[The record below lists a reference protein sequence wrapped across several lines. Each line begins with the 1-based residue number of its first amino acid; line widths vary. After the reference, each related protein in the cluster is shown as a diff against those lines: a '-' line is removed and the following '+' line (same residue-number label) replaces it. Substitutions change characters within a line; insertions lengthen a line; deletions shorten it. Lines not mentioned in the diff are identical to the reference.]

1 MKFLKLFTPF
11 KIKNMVVSNR
21 IVMPALHTN
30 LAKNGFMTDKLNN
43 LYAERAKGGCGLI
56 LVGGCYVS
64 PYGMGVPMMI
74 AADDDKFIPKLT
86 EFTEAVHGAR
96 EDVKVGM
103 QLYHSG
109 RYSMEFVIKKTPI
122 SSSATYSRFS
132 KCTPRA
138 MDMEDIK
145 REQQAFA
152 DAAVRAQK
160 SGFDCVEICGS
171 AGYLMDQ
178 FLSPIVN
185 VRTDKYGGSLENRLR
200 FPLETIE
207 AIKGAVDE
215 DFIVGMRMAGD
226 DMMEGSITYK
236 NKIPIAKAYE
246 DAGIDFLNI
255 TGAWHETKVPQL
267 TMDVPPGCYTYLAEN
282 IKNNVSIPVFASN
295 RINNPELAEQVLMAD
310 KADAICI
317 GRGLMADPYLPEK
330 AKKGELHD
338 IMHCIGCNQGCF
350 DGLFAMKPIGCLRN
364 ARLANEARTELK
376 PITEKKKIMIIG
388 SGPAGL
394 EAARVA
400 AIRGYEVHIFEKEDR
415 IGGLLNIVHIPAGR
429 HEFYRMLEDYQY
441 WIQKY
446 GITVHHGIEVTTDVV
461 KEFNPDFVFL
471 ATGTLPIKPP
481 IPGIDR
487 EHVYWANDALNGDVP
502 IGKNN
507 VIIGGGATGIELA
520 IFIAKYGKLSLEA
533 YEFLTQYKVLEIE
546 DGLSKLYKGNKK
558 VTVMEMLPRCGANL
572 GKSTKWVLL
581 DKCDMLGVKF
591 LTGVNVT
598 NIGKDSISY
607 SDASDKEQVL
617 NDVDTV
623 YYATGVKPNNELY
636 KEIQALGFDVERI
649 GDAKKPATVLEAVGT
664 AFKIA
669 NKI

>member
-1 MKFLKLFTPF
+1 
-11 KIKNMVVSNR
+11 
-21 IVMPALHTN
+21 
-30 LAKNGFMTDKLNN
+30 
-43 LYAERAKGGCGLI
+43 
-56 LVGGCYVS
+56 
-64 PYGMGVPMMI
+64 
-74 AADDDKFIPKLT
+74 
-86 EFTEAVHGAR
+86 
-96 EDVKVGM
+96 
-103 QLYHSG
+103 
-109 RYSMEFVIKKTPI
+109 
-122 SSSATYSRFS
+122 
-132 KCTPRA
+132 
-138 MDMEDIK
+138 
-145 REQQAFA
+145 
-152 DAAVRAQK
+152 
-160 SGFDCVEICGS
+160 
-171 AGYLMDQ
+171 
-178 FLSPIVN
+178 
-185 VRTDKYGGSLENRLR
+185 
-200 FPLETIE
+200 
-207 AIKGAVDE
+207 
-215 DFIVGMRMAGD
+215 
-226 DMMEGSITYK
+226 MMEGSITYK

-441 WIQKY
+441 WIQKH
-446 GITVHHGIEVTTDVV
+446 GIIVHHGVEVTTDVV

-481 IPGIDR
+481 IPGIDG

-607 SDASDKEQVL
+607 TDASDKEQVL
-617 NDVDTV
+617 NDVDSV

>member
-1 MKFLKLFTPF
+1 MPGGHPFIISPAIIDIVIAFQGADRGGPIHSKAGCTSPCVFGFQSFKLGEGCKQIFQEKIDGAKADRPELRKMIDQIRKGDVIVTWKLDRLGRSLRDLVNLVNEIQDKGAGLKSLNDSIDTTTPQ
-11 KIKNMVVSNR
+11 
-21 IVMPALHTN
+21 
-30 LAKNGFMTDKLNN
+30 G
-43 LYAERAKGGCGLI
+43 
-56 LVGGCYVS
+56 
-64 PYGMGVPMMI
+64 
-74 AADDDKFIPKLT
+74 KLT
-86 EFTEAVHGAR
+86 FH
-96 EDVKVGM
+96 
-103 QLYHSG
+103 L
-109 RYSMEFVIKKTPI
+109 
-122 SSSATYSRFS
+122 
-132 KCTPRA
+132 
-138 MDMEDIK
+138 
-145 REQQAFA
+145 FA
-152 DAAVRAQK
+152 
-160 SGFDCVEICGS
+160 S
-171 AGYLMDQ
+171 
-178 FLSPIVN
+178 
-185 VRTDKYGGSLENRLR
+185 
-200 FPLETIE
+200 
-207 AIKGAVDE
+207 
-215 DFIVGMRMAGD
+215 
-226 DMMEGSITYK
+226 
-236 NKIPIAKAYE
+236 
-246 DAGIDFLNI
+246 
-255 TGAWHETKVPQL
+255 
-267 TMDVPPGCYTYLAEN
+267 LAE
-282 IKNNVSIPVFASN
+282 FE
-295 RINNPELAEQVLMAD
+295 R
-310 KADAICI
+310 
-317 GRGLMADPYLPEK
+317 
-330 AKKGELHD
+330 D
-338 IMHCIGCNQGCF
+338 II
-350 DGLFAMKPIGCLRN
+350 R
-364 ARLANEARTELK
+364 ERTK
-376 PITEKKKIMIIG
+376 
-388 SGPAGL
+388 AGL

-446 GITVHHGIEVTTDVV
+446 GITVHHGIEVTTDIV

-471 ATGTLPIKPP
+471 ATGTLPINPP
-481 IPGIDR
+481 IPGIDG

-617 NDVDTV
+617 NDVDAV

-636 KEIQALGFDVERI
+636 KNIQALGFDVERI

-669 NKI
+669 NNI